1 MLKLSCIQTNTSDDM
16 TANIATIQTM
26 VREAAAGGS
35 KFITLP
41 ENAFLMA
48 IGDRFHAQVYTPE
61 DHPALAAM
69 QSLAAELN
77 VWILIGSLAV
87 KQCVEGG
94 QQADPALSSAPC
106 DKQNVSQRGQTNKYL
121 NRSYLISPKNITA
134 YYDKIHLF
142 DVSVPGGESHQESA
156 RFDAGD
162 KAVLADTPWGKLGM
176 TICYDVRF
184 PHLYRSLAKAGAEM
198 LTTPAAFTRFTG
210 EKGGWHILNRARAME
225 TGCFVIAPAQCGTHA
240 GGRKTYGH
248 SLIIN
253 PWGDILVEAGDEPCI
268 ITAEIDLAE
277 VTKTRQI
284 MPSLSHDREFTLS
297 E

>member
-1 MLKLSCIQTNTSDDM
+1 MPKLKIACLQTNNSDDM
-16 TANIATIQTM
+16 VANIATIEAM
-26 VREAAAGGS
+26 LREAVAGGS
-35 KFITLP
+35 QFITLP

-48 IGDRFHAQVYTPE
+48 VGERFHAQVYTPE

-69 QSLAAELN
+69 LALAAELG
-77 VWILIGSLAV
+77 VWILIGSLATRH
-87 KQCVEGG
+87 
-94 QQADPALSSAPC
+94 SSLA
-106 DKQNVSQRGQTNKYL
+106 TKYS
-121 NRSYLISPKNITA
+121 NRSYLLSPQGIIA

-142 DVSVPGGESHQESA
+142 DVSVPNGESHQESV

-162 KAVLADTPWGKLGM
+162 KAVLAETPWGKVGM
-176 TICYDVRF
+176 TICYDLRF
-184 PHLYRSLAKAGAEM
+184 PHLYRRLAQAGADI

-253 PWGDILVEAGDEPCI
+253 PWGDILSEAGDEPCI

-277 VTKTRQI
+277 VAATRQI

-297 E
+297 Q